1 MKRFKLI
8 LSIVTFVCLGLG
20 FLFGFVL
27 PDFSTNIKFIGDWYV
42 KLLKIIIGP
51 VIFVSIFLNI
61 VSRQKSGSLIILKT
75 VLMFICMFAVT
86 FLLTAGIVAIANP
99 GAGFTLDD
107 PKNLPH
113 AADFGIS
120 SILNNVVHANIE
132 DLFYGKNLLFVIILA
147 FVLSLLM
154 SLSPDKK
161 NAEKMCKV
169 ARKYLNYALQVIII
183 LTPLAVISLVSNVI
197 VTYGSMII
205 TVGLKYILFA
215 WGCSILTILLVM
227 ILPVWLITKI
237 NPITYIRK
245 VAKVWLISLST
256 CSSVATLPHTIKC
269 CNEDFGVDKKI
280 TDVVVPLGCTIHMCG
295 GAVSFALLGLFVS
308 QMSGFNI
315 TFVTF
320 LLMILSATLI
330 NMAAP
335 GIPGGGVVIGVSY
348 LSILNLPING
358 FYGFYSGI
366 YKILDMPYTTLNVT
380 GDISAN
386 IILNKFEKK
395 EETKVEES
403 SIEENVVKE

>member
-1 MKRFKLI
+1 MKKIKLI
-8 LSIVTFVCLGLG
+8 LSIVTLVCLGLG
-20 FLFGFVL
+20 FLFGFVA
-27 PDFSTNIKFIGDWYV
+27 PEFSKGIKFIGDWYV
-42 KLLKIIIGP
+42 NLLKIIIGP
-51 VIFVSIFLNI
+51 IIFVSIFLNI
-61 VSRQKSGSLIILKT
+61 VKRQKSGSLIVLKT
-75 VLMFICMFAVT
+75 VLMFICMFAIT
-86 FLLTAGIVAIANP
+86 FLLTAGIVAIAKP
-99 GAGFTLDD
+99 GEGFVFND
-107 PKNLPH
+107 PKDLPN
-113 AADFGIS
+113 AADFGAG
-120 SILNNVVHANIE
+120 SILNNVVHANIK

-161 NAEKMCKV
+161 NAEKMCEV
-169 ARKYLNYALQVIII
+169 VRRYLNYALQVILI
-183 LTPLAVISLVSNVI
+183 LTPLAVISLVSNVV
-197 VTYGSMII
+197 VTYGSIII
-205 TVGLKYILFA
+205 TAGLKYILFA

-227 ILPVWLITKI
+227 VLPVWLIAKI

-269 CNEDFGVDKKI
+269 CNEDFGVDEKI

-308 QMSGFNI
+308 QMSGFSI
-315 TFVTF
+315 TFGTF
-320 LLMILSATLI
+320 ILMILSATLI

-335 GIPGGGVVIGVSY
+335 GIPGGGVVIGISY

-358 FYGFYSGI
+358 FYGFYYGI

-386 IILNKFEKK
+386 IILNHFEKK
-395 EETKVEES
+395 KELTTKES
-403 SIEENVVKE
+403 SIEESLVKE